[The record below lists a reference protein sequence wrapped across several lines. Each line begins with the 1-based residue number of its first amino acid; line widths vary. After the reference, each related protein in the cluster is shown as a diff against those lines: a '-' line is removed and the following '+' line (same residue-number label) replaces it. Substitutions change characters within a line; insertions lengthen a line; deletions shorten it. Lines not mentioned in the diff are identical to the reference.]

1 MPQKTAIKNFLAL
14 IALSFVFASCEKEDQ
29 SAKAVIIVQ
38 DVLAQKVE
46 DAIVEVYPDSGV
58 TVNVNRPILAGMSQS
73 GTTDV
78 NGRKEFSFP
87 FDAILRVKITKYDGN
102 DTLRGIDV
110 IRLVSEKTETKTIE
124 VY

>member
-38 DVLAQKVE
+38 DVLAQKGE

-78 NGRKEFSFP
+78 NGR
-87 FDAILRVKITKYDGN
+87 
-102 DTLRGIDV
+102 
-110 IRLVSEKTETKTIE
+110 
-124 VY
+124 